1 MYSSELHVHSLPN
14 ATDRIDLYG
23 LGYPFDGLLTEIIEV
38 EAAVS
43 GILHDLGR
51 QNDHLFQLLGLLLHA
66 RSDVD
71 RVAINTDR
79 ALHIPLLANDDL
91 ATGRLAS
98 IPNRLSPK
106 AFTMAC
112 ENMGVDMKAT
122 EIVKKRFAIGTM
134 AVLAGAAV
142 LEAALGRYRGRWD
155 RIRGGLQG
163 WGIQKTATPS
173 P

>member
-1 MYSSELHVHSLPN
+1 MEKPGHH
-14 ATDRIDLYG
+14 
-23 LGYPFDGLLTEIIEV
+23 
-38 EAAVS
+38 
-43 GILHDLGR
+43 
-51 QNDHLFQLLGLLLHA
+51 
-66 RSDVD
+66 
-71 RVAINTDR
+71 
-79 ALHIPLLANDDL
+79 

-112 ENMGVDMKAT
+112 ENIGVDMKAT

-163 WGIQKTATPS
+163 LKTVRQNTGLHPNTAVGS
-173 P
+173 ED